1 MPNPDAWELTRIRTL
16 VQEKFRKRACW
27 FQVTIAKALYE
38 GKDVVGVAPTGSGK
52 TLSFWIPLLMAFE
65 EGHRDKMTF
74 VVTPLNLLGKQNER
88 ELREAGFNAIAV
100 SRENANENTFKDIE
114 AGKYAVIILNPELL
128 MGNYHIEQWWKK
140 PKFTK
145 RILNFIFDEG
155 HCIKQWGSFRKEYLH
170 VGELRYLIPDIIP
183 FYVASATLPPAIL
196 HDVIETLRLRP
207 DMTEKLIQSNERPD
221 LRLMVRPL
229 VYPAKSFKDLEFL
242 IPDNFREGDP
252 PPSKFLVFF
261 DNTKEAE
268 AACKRLRNRLP
279 SNLRK
284 KLVYFHS
291 TMTQEY
297 REAKVDDL
305 RESEVWGKFTTD
317 SFGMGLDVP
326 DIKIVVQYKATC
338 DMCTLWQRFGR
349 AARSAEHVATV
360 ILLAEKKD
368 LKDEREQ
375 AHARKER
382 KNGDGK
388 ASKRKAD
395 GQLTFGAPPSK
406 RARLET
412 VHALEAIENLEPAD
426 KGKAVICDN
435 GLEKDELP
443 TVEEKKLR
451 YMRDDRGEN
460 RSSRN
465 SRWKGRELLEGSAL
479 FDLINPSP
487 TFECRRAVITV
498 YFGNDK
504 IVLNDHLI
512 CDPSQPTG
520 CARCAPKKLDICCDL
535 CQPNFFD
542 QYWMYPDQQSR
553 GTGKSRLKPFEP
565 AESDLRLMDE
575 LFKWRKEKALVKF
588 GRSFFETLGANLL
601 MSDEVIERI
610 VACVHSRKI
619 KSLED
624 VTKETGWTSEASWVA
639 EFGGSLMEVIQTYS
653 PPAPPLGPCEKQKR
667 GPSTC
672 TACGQSGHRSKSF
685 SFKA

>member
-1 MPNPDAWELTRIRTL
+1 MKGR
-16 VQEKFRKRACW
+16 VFGGW

-38 GKDVVGVAPTGSGK
+38 GMDVVGVAPTGSGK

-65 EGHRDKMTF
+65 DGHQDKMMF

-88 ELREAGFNAIAV
+88 ELKEAGFNAIAV

-128 MGNYHIEQWWKK
+128 MGNYHVEQWWKK

-183 FYVASATLPPAIL
+183 FYVASATLPPTIL
-196 HDVIETLRLRP
+196 HDVIESLRLRP

-221 LRLMVRPL
+221 LRLMVRL
-229 VYPAKSFKDLEFL
+229 LMYPAKSFKDLEFL

-252 PPSKFLVFF
+252 PPLKFLVFF
-261 DNTKEAE
+261 DNTKEVE

-279 SNLRK
+279 SNLWK

-297 REAKVDDL
+297 REEKVDDL

-317 SFGMGLDVP
+317 SFGMLKCTGLSRGN
-326 DIKIVVQYKATC
+326 TR
-338 DMCTLWQRFGR
+338 QRFGR
-349 AARSAEHVATV
+349 AARGAEHVATV

-375 AHARKER
+375 ARAWKER
-382 KNGDGK
+382 KKGDGK
-388 ASKRKAD
+388 GKRKAD
-395 GQLTFGAPPSK
+395 GPLTFGALPSK
-406 RARLET
+406 RARVET
-412 VHALEAIENLEPAD
+412 VQVLEAIENIEPAD
-426 KGKAVICDN
+426 QGQTVICDH
-435 GLEKDELP
+435 GLEKDELL
-443 TVEEKKLR
+443 TVEEKKLQ
-451 YMRDDRGEN
+451 
-460 RSSRN
+460 
-465 SRWKGRELLEGSAL
+465 WKGRELLEGSAL

-504 IVLNDHLI
+504 IVSNDHLI
-512 CDPSQPTG
+512 CNPSQPTG
-520 CARCAPKKLDICCDL
+520 CAHCAPKKIDICCDL
-535 CQPNFFD
+535 CHPSFFN
-542 QYWMYPDQQSR
+542 QYQMDPDQQSR
-553 GTGKSRLKPFEP
+553 GTAKSHLKCFEP
-565 AESDLRLMDE
+565 TESDLRLKDD

-588 GRSFFETLGANLL
+588 GRCLFETLGANLL

-619 KSLED
+619 KSLDD
-624 VTKETGWTSEASWVA
+624 VTRETGWTNEASWVA
-639 EFGGSLMEVIQTYS
+639 EFGGSLMEVIQTHS
-653 PPAPPLGPCEKQKR
+653 PPAAPLGEKQKR

-672 TACGQSGHRSKSF
+672 TACGQSGHRSKSI
-685 SFKA
+685 SFKAERVFIRQSPTPNVL